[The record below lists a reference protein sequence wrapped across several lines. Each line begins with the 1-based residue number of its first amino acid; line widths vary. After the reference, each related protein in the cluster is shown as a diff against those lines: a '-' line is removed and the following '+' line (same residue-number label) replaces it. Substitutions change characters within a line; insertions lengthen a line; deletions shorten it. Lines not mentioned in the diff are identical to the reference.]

1 MKNFFRK
8 IPRPP
13 LIIVIILLAAA
24 ALLACGPATQSAPGE
39 QPGSP
44 VAKEKPTPE
53 PTNTPEPTPLPTDI
67 VIKVDGGDGWKEI
80 LAPLPSG
87 PKPTLKYPAIYN
99 SQLHEAVLALEATK
113 EAQDQA
119 VGGASGASGSR
130 QAIEDPVIDVTVY
143 LTANTLTVAEWVR
156 SKGINTVHVREYDD
170 GSGGQFSASVPLS
183 LLGELAVQEGIE
195 EIQRPGP
202 ISVDKE

>member
-1 MKNFFRK
+1 MKHFFGT
-8 IPRPP
+8 ITRPP
-13 LIIVIILLAAA
+13 LMIVIILLAAVV
-24 ALLACGPATQSAPGE
+24 LLACGPATQSAPGE

-53 PTNTPEPTPLPTDI
+53 PTNTPEPTPMPTDI
-67 VIKVDGGDGWKEI
+67 ITKRPDGGDIEI
-80 LAPLPSG
+80 IRGAP
-87 PKPTLKYPAIYN
+87 PKPTPKYPEIWD
-99 SQLHEAVLALEATK
+99 SQLQAQVVELEATK

-119 VGGASGASGSR
+119 GGGAGGTSGPR

-156 SKGINTVHVREYDD
+156 SKGINTIHVREYDD